1 LRREITG
8 VLGPLAFAQGDH
20 DVAWQQVN
28 SLLPDGPTTAPGGV
42 VLLDALL
49 LQRLAAALCQE
60 AGRLAEA
67 ASWLEAHDRWLAWS
81 GATLGRADGRA
92 AWATYWLAAGDPAR
106 ARSYADDAVAAADQ
120 PLQPLARL
128 VALRLRGQAAAAGGD
143 SAAADDDFA
152 EALALAEACAAPYER
167 ALTLLALAESHC
179 RANKTPAGAAD
190 LLDEAR
196 AICERLDA
204 HPALQRIDALAAGS
218 TANGSARRSS
228 AGDVFTLTP
237 RELEVLALLATG
249 CTNVEI
255 AERLFLS
262 PGTVRNHVSII
273 LGKLGART
281 RTEAAAIARDH
292 TLV

>member
-1 LRREITG
+1 
-8 VLGPLAFAQGDH
+8 
-20 DVAWQQVN
+20 
-28 SLLPDGPTTAPGGV
+28 
-42 VLLDALL
+42 LLDALL

-167 ALTLLALAESHC
+167 ALTLLALAEL
-179 RANKTPAGAAD
+179 RAAEQDRASAAR

-196 AICERLDA
+196 ATLEALRA
-204 HPALQRIDALAAGS
+204 APALARAEALAARLAPRLAPTLPLGL
-218 TANGSARRSS
+218 SARE
-228 AGDVFTLTP
+228 A
-237 RELEVLALLATG
+237 EVLRLVAQGLTDQQ
-249 CTNVEI
+249 I
-255 AERLFLS
+255 AERLFVS
-262 PGTVRNHVSII
+262 RYTVNGHTRAIY
-273 LGKLGART
+273 GKLGMTSR
-281 RTEAAAIARDH
+281 AAATRLALDH
-292 TLV
+292 GLR